1 MLTDTEQQCIDRLRY
16 LCDIGGVSTSTMW
29 QVAHVTIAAL
39 QNMRGDSISR
49 SLISLRMRTMID
61 TLEYLIENG
70 YCDHKPVG
78 RERLA
83 QAFKKKLAHP
93 TLTN

>member
-1 MLTDTEQQCIDRLRY
+1 MLTDNEQKCIDRLRY
-16 LCDIGGVSTSTMW
+16 LCDIGGVNTSTMW
-29 QVAHVTIAAL
+29 KVAHISLASL
-39 QNMRGDSISR
+39 PSMCEDSISR

-78 RERLA
+78 RERLV
-83 QAFKKKLAHP
+83 QVFKKKLVQE
-93 TLTN
+93 L

>member
-1 MLTDTEQQCIDRLRY
+1 MCE
-16 LCDIGGVSTSTMW
+16 
-29 QVAHVTIAAL
+29 
-39 QNMRGDSISR
+39 DSISR

-83 QAFKKKLAHP
+83 QVFKKKLVQE
-93 TLTN
+93 L